1 MHGEWWGVTRVRTAP
16 RSRHFV
22 YIVRCADG
30 TLYTGWT
37 RDTAARVAVHN
48 TGRGAKYTASR
59 RPVALVYVE
68 ACGSLSGALK
78 REWQLKRSRRSDKD
92 QLIHDFSRRRQVRK
106 GTDAA
111 GKKGRRRK
119 PLRFPAS

>member
-1 MHGEWWGVTRVRTAP
+1 MP
-16 RSRHFV
+16 RHFV

-37 RDTAARVAVHN
+37 RDPEARVAVHN

-68 ACGSLSGALK
+68 PCRSLNRALK
-78 REWQLKRSRRSDKD
+78 REHEVKRRSRAEKD
-92 QLIHDFSRRRQVRK
+92 RLVQDFAAELNGPNRKPSRRR
-106 GTDAA
+106 
-111 GKKGRRRK
+111 
-119 PLRFPAS
+119 AS